1 MVNPKVFQVL
11 SKQFQAIPSNK
22 MATDKMIELL
32 TKGFEATL
40 KEKDDE
46 IIRLKAEVADLIA
59 KLAMRP
65 ALLTPQALMSSAPT
79 PMNPFDD
86 AADGADSSGDE
97 STISVKTTTTV
108 TTRRKPRVGTLP
120 VVKEWVHP
128 VTVDGTEYKYT
139 KKGDVYEVNGKNV
152 DGMKGQELRDAW
164 AILHMGK
171 AEGSTS
177 TNMAPNVK
185 LLIRVI
191 KKKMDMLESG
201 NTTWAPTTDFEAIRM
216 TDEMWRKVS
225 VYKKDG
231 DKKVDVSSGKLS
243 VKRADG
249 KTGVQMV
256 SVPVELN
263 ALLNIKY
270 KSLYTMQKAVSA
282 ELLKDNL
289 YWNNCNN
296 VQGAWRVKRD
306 EKDYPLEEIYTEY
319 CLAQPR

>member
-1 MVNPKVFQVL
+1 
-11 SKQFQAIPSNK
+11 

-46 IIRLKAEVADLIA
+46 IIRLKAEVADLTA

-65 ALLTPQALMSSAPT
+65 ALLTPHALMSST
-79 PMNPFDD
+79 PQVSTAVNPFDD
-86 AADGADSSGDE
+86 VVYTGESSGDE
-97 STISVKTTTTV
+97 STISVKTTV
-108 TTRRKPRVGTLP
+108 TTRRKPRVGKLP
-120 VVKEWVHP
+120 EAVKEWVHP

-152 DGMKGQELRDAW
+152 EGMKGQELRDAW

-171 AEGSTS
+171 MEGSTS
-177 TNMAPNVK
+177 TNMAPTVK

-201 NTTWAPTTDFEAIRM
+201 NSTWAPTTDFDAIKM
-216 TDEMWRKVS
+216 TDELWRKVS
-225 VYKKDG
+225 MYRKEG
-231 DKKVDVSSGKLS
+231 DSKVDVSSGTLS
-243 VKRADG
+243 VKRVDG
-249 KTGVQMV
+249 KTGIQLM

-263 ALLNIKY
+263 ALLNTKY

-282 ELLKDNL
+282 ELLKENL

-319 CLAQPR
+319 CLAQPAGSLAQTA